1 MRSSK
6 LVGRA
11 LLLQAPDALPQNPS
25 DSAFRA
31 ASSPFRGA
39 KGSEA
44 FGAYVETQKLPTTAA
59 PKSPSQYVSYSEAA
73 SGLLTSSQGTDAR
86 ANLSGSWYSVR
97 L

>member
-1 MRSSK
+1 MEPPEGASK

-39 KGSEA
+39 YGFCS
-44 FGAYVETQKLPTTAA
+44 
-59 PKSPSQYVSYSEAA
+59 AA
-73 SGLLTSSQGTDAR
+73 SDYEQRSFG
-86 ANLSGSWYSVR
+86 
-97 L
+97 